1 MPQLQLNL
9 EELLEHREVKMEN
22 HVISWYSS
30 AKAVGGKTGYSGQ
43 DESCLK
49 YLHLPENLDD
59 VHFDL
64 NSSHPDDDYVLE
76 KYDQTDNISVLLS
89 WVKEFGN
96 QDNR

>member
-1 MPQLQLNL
+1 MPQMQLSL
-9 EELLEHREVKMEN
+9 TELLEHREVKMEN
-22 HVISWYSS
+22 HVISWFISTN
-30 AKAVGGKTGYSGQ
+30 ALGEAGFFGQ

-49 YLHLPENLDD
+49 YLHLPDRLND

-64 NSSHPDDDYVLE
+64 NASHPDDDYKLE
-76 KYDQTDNISVLLS
+76 KYDQSENISNLLY